1 MSRGARRRQRQQPR
15 TLQVFLIIV
24 LILLTACVAVK
35 AFFLKAPEQKVDEL
49 PSQPSSTGD
58 PQLSEEEQAAQEA
71 LRSHLERKGGFY
83 TILVAALTTARQQRH
98 QHSGSCGHC
107 ERLRLR
113 RQHPPVTP
121 RPCGMENPT
130 RSTPPSARAA

>member
-49 PSQPSSTGD
+49 PSQP
-58 PQLSEEEQAAQEA
+58 LS
-71 LRSHLERKGGFY
+71 LIH
-83 TILVAALTTARQQRH
+83 I
-98 QHSGSCGHC
+98 
-107 ERLRLR
+107 
-113 RQHPPVTP
+113 
-121 RPCGMENPT
+121 
-130 RSTPPSARAA
+130 